1 MRRTEVGEAVLTQ
14 VKIAIGP
21 FSRLGSRVYGGLQ
34 R

>member
-1 MRRTEVGEAVLTQ
+1 MRRTKVGEAVLTQ
-14 VKIAIGP
+14 VKIAAAP